1 MDHPPGQGGGARP
14 GSPVYVLPAY
24 GAEDEVDLR
33 DYVRAVLARRRLIA
47 GIVAACTALAVVVS
61 LVMTPVYE
69 ATAVIAPVDDQ
80 REGALAGLANQFGG
94 LATLAGVP
102 VGGSDRTQERIAILT
117 SRAFTAQLVEEND
130 LLPQLF
136 PDLWDPERGA
146 WRVPPDEVPTLWDA
160 YRRFEKIRRVDED
173 PKTGLVQVSIEDPV
187 PERAARWVALHVDG
201 VNRHLQAE
209 AVREAEDSIAYL
221 MEQVGRTSDVELR
234 QTLFKLVES
243 QTKQAMLAR
252 VRDDF
257 AFKVIDPPVPPDRRA
272 RPRRALMVAVTL
284 VGSTLAAVFLA
295 LVLEAWRRPPRA
307 QAPPAGGGA
316 EAGEAETAP

>member
-1 MDHPPGQGGGARP
+1 
-14 GSPVYVLPAY
+14 
-24 GAEDEVDLR
+24 
-33 DYVRAVLARRRLIA
+33 
-47 GIVAACTALAVVVS
+47 
-61 LVMTPVYE
+61 
-69 ATAVIAPVDDQ
+69 
-80 REGALAGLANQFGG
+80 
-94 LATLAGVP
+94 
-102 VGGSDRTQERIAILT
+102 
-117 SRAFTAQLVEEND
+117 
-130 LLPQLF
+130 
-136 PDLWDPERGA
+136 
-146 WRVPPDEVPTLWDA
+146 
-160 YRRFEKIRRVDED
+160 
-173 PKTGLVQVSIEDPV
+173 
-187 PERAARWVALHVDG
+187 VALHVDG